1 MAETNMIPF
10 PMGELQIHLPE
21 CLHAQV
27 EQGVLIPIEEED
39 REKDAPVVGV
49 QRARKSFPFRTGR
62 MTTVPKALRAV
73 LVGGRTPGGA
83 LHRSTSPYFVPTHA
97 QLRRNQRRFR
107 RSISLGY
114 QSDSESGTDGLE
126 GHEGGGE
133 RGHSTPRGSVE
144 RVVKDQDVA
153 RQRQLYQLGA
163 GPGGSELVA

>member
-1 MAETNMIPF
+1 MAETNVIPF
-10 PMGELQIHLPE
+10 PMGELQIQLPE
-21 CLHAQV
+21 CLRAQV

-62 MTTVPKALRAV
+62 MTTVPKALREV

-83 LHRSTSPYFVPTHA
+83 LHRSSSPYFVPTHA
-97 QLRRNQRRFR
+97 QLRRNQRRFQ

-133 RGHSTPRGSVE
+133 RDHSTPRRSVE
-144 RVVKDQDVA
+144 RVVEDQDVA
-153 RQRQLYQLGA
+153 RQ
-163 GPGGSELVA
+163 